1 VSVFAIFG
9 LLLAAPVPGNVLVLF
24 VWQDN
29 KFVVPFVA
37 HLAKFS
43 LGQSLL

>member
-29 KFVVPFVA
+29 NFVVPFMALV
-37 HLAKFS
+37 KFS